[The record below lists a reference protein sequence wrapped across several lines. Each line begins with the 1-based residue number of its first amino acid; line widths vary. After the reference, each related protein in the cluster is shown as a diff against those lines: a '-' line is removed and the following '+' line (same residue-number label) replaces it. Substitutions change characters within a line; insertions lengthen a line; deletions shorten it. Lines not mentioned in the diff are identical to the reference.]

1 MTSRTRRRAHARRL
15 APLVLAELALTAC
28 ARDEGP
34 VSLTLLT
41 HDSFDVSDDV
51 LAAFTEDTGVE
62 VRIVPLGDAGTA
74 LNQAILTRDA
84 PQGDL
89 LFGVDSTFLARAL
102 DADLFL
108 AHTSPALADIDPAVR
123 LDPSDRLTPVDVGD
137 VCLNVDLGWFAA
149 RAIDPPIDIVDLVDP
164 AYRSLTVVQNPAT
177 SSPGLAFLLATIARL
192 GEDAAFDFWA
202 EMRANDVR
210 VTEGWSDAYYAAF
223 SATGGDR
230 PIVVSYATSPVAE
243 VVFADPPVTEAPT
256 GVVSASCF
264 RQVEFVGILAST
276 PHPDEARALVD
287 FLLSETFQA
296 DVPLTMF
303 VQPVRRGTPLPDVFV
318 RHATVVDDPLT
329 LDPALVDERRDA
341 WIERWTA
348 TVLR

>member
-1 MTSRTRRRAHARRL
+1 MTRRPARVHRLRAL
-15 APLVLAELALTAC
+15 ALAALAALALTAC
-28 ARDEGP
+28 ARDAGP

-51 LAAFTEDTGVE
+51 LGAFTEASGIT
-62 VRIVPLGDAGTA
+62 VRIVPLGDAGSA

-102 DADLFL
+102 EADLFL
-108 AHTSPALADIDPAVR
+108 PHTSPALVDVDPTVL
-123 LDPSDRLTPVDVGD
+123 LDPSNRLTPVDVGD
-137 VCLNVDLGWFAA
+137 VCLNVDIGWFAE
-149 RAIDPPIDIVDLVDP
+149 RGIDPPVDISDLTDP
-164 AYRSLTVVQNPAT
+164 TYRSLTVVQNPAT

-192 GEDAAFDFWA
+192 GEDEAFAFWA
-202 EMRANDVR
+202 DMRANDVR

-223 SATGGDR
+223 SVTGGDR

-256 GVVSASCF
+256 GVVTASCF

-276 PHPDEARALVD
+276 PHPDEARAFVD

-329 LDPALVDERRDA
+329 LDPALVGERRDA